1 MMKSGEGASHVLF
14 PMNRMKSG
22 ENDGFHID
30 SHHISLKKCPLRW
43 GQSISGNKNILR
55 LVWIKNRYSVEKLRK
70 PNWNTGRKTSLSSGK
85 QVMSKHCYLL
95 YFSFFFLFNF
105 FFFFWSLRLAGINF
119 TTHNLFI
126 SPSSPPPPSQLSLL
140 WWHIPFN
147 GLWQTS
153 MSQLQVTV
161 PARVCSE
168 AAMVSHQVLGLG
180 EWPSPSAP
188 GASIE
193 MRQMSLNSLTHC
205 SEKRAK
211 LLERLRKTNGSWG
224 VMQSR

>member
-105 FFFFWSLRLAGINF
+105 FFFFFFFGPCGSLGLTWRL
-119 TTHNLFI
+119 TI
-126 SPSSPPPPSQLSLL
+126 SSSPLLHLHLHPNFRCSGDTSHSMAFGKHPCPSFRSQSLPEFAL
-140 WWHIPFN
+140 RQPW
-147 GLWQTS
+147 
-153 MSQLQVTV
+153 
-161 PARVCSE
+161 
-168 AAMVSHQVLGLG
+168 
-180 EWPSPSAP
+180 SA
-188 GASIE
+188 I
-193 MRQMSLNSLTHC
+193 
-205 SEKRAK
+205 KF
-211 LLERLRKTNGSWG
+211 W
-224 VMQSR
+224 V